1 MSLRIVHPSQQ
12 GFRLSP
18 LDTLFQQVDAIA
30 PEPIEQIPVPEVTEM
45 EWPALLA
52 SVEHGSGAQ

>member
-30 PEPIEQIPVPEVTEM
+30 PQPIEQIPVPEVSEL
-45 EWPALLA
+45 EWAPTLA
-52 SVEHGSGAQ
+52 QFEPEGAAS